1 MYWIFIKYLLN
12 TFVLLIC
19 LIFKPLESKDFNEFV
34 QDFEKIGISN
44 KSIGIS
50 IVQIPTTIYPIDTNT
65 KSFGLNQTLS
75 FNPAS
80 TIKLLTT
87 RVAYDLIGKNHRFET
102 TLATNGKIIQGVLY
116 GDIFFIG
123 GGDPKLVIEDIEQI
137 VYQLRALGLNEIRGD
152 WIVDDY
158 LFDNPVVNPSSFDG
172 QPMKPYNVGPNA
184 AMVNFKASELTI
196 KNLKRGRF
204 YIELKPELAGIK
216 VTKKLVRVKGGC
228 YRNMITTS
236 LTDKSLRVFGKIG
249 DKCKKYSFYV
259 SLMNHYQFGF
269 SVFKKAW
276 IKAGGKISGSALRG
290 KNPKNSK
297 VLLKWKSPRPLIS
310 LIKDINTMSNNPMAR
325 TLFLNLS
332 AGSNYPASI
341 SRSREVID
349 EWLVGRD
356 FVFPK
361 LIVHNG
367 SGLSRKVRI
376 SSSSLTYLLID
387 ALTDSHSLEW
397 LNTLPKVGQEGTVSQ
412 RFKNKS
418 VVGNAWLKTGSL
430 RGVQA
435 YSGYI
440 RTARK
445 NWFAVT
451 ILVNSKY
458 AEKAKQTMDKLVEW
472 VYQEQ

>member
-34 QDFEKIGISN
+34 QDFEKIGISS

-158 LFDNPVVNPSSFDG
+158 LFDNPEVNPSSFDG

-184 AMVNFKASELTI
+184 AMVNFKASELFRFSNATI
-196 KNLKRGRF
+196 
-204 YIELKPELAGIK
+204 PEK
-216 VTKKLVRVKGGC
+216 
-228 YRNMITTS
+228 
-236 LTDKSLRVFGKIG
+236 
-249 DKCKKYSFYV
+249 
-259 SLMNHYQFGF
+259 
-269 SVFKKAW
+269 
-276 IKAGGKISGSALRG
+276 
-290 KNPKNSK
+290 
-297 VLLKWKSPRPLIS
+297 
-310 LIKDINTMSNNPMAR
+310 
-325 TLFLNLS
+325 
-332 AGSNYPASI
+332 
-341 SRSREVID
+341 
-349 EWLVGRD
+349 
-356 FVFPK
+356 
-361 LIVHNG
+361 
-367 SGLSRKVRI
+367 
-376 SSSSLTYLLID
+376 
-387 ALTDSHSLEW
+387 
-397 LNTLPKVGQEGTVSQ
+397 
-412 RFKNKS
+412 
-418 VVGNAWLKTGSL
+418 
-430 RGVQA
+430 
-435 YSGYI
+435 
-440 RTARK
+440 
-445 NWFAVT
+445 
-451 ILVNSKY
+451 
-458 AEKAKQTMDKLVEW
+458 
-472 VYQEQ
+472 

>member
-1 MYWIFIKYLLN
+1 M
-12 TFVLLIC
+12 
-19 LIFKPLESKDFNEFV
+19 FKPLQSKDFNDFV
-34 QDFEKIGISN
+34 RDFEKIGIPN
-44 KSIGIS
+44 NSIGIS
-50 IVQIPTTIYPIDTNT
+50 IVQIPTKIYQPQN
-65 KSFGLNQTLS
+65 KSFEINQGLS

-87 RVAYDLIGKNHRFET
+87 RVAYDLLGKNHRFVT

-137 VYQLRALGLNEIRGD
+137 VYELRGLGLNEIKGD
-152 WIVDDY
+152 WIVDDS
-158 LFDNPVVNPSSFDG
+158 LFDNPEINPSSFDG

-184 AMVNFKASELTI
+184 AMINFKASEITI
-196 KNLKRGRF
+196 QNLKRGGF
-204 YIELKPELAGIK
+204 YVGLKPALAGIK
-216 VTKKLVRVKGGC
+216 ISKNLKKVRGGC
-228 YRNMITTS
+228 YKNMITTT
-236 LTDKSLRVFGKIG
+236 LNTNMLKVFGKIG

-276 IKAGGKISGSALRG
+276 IQSGGKISGSAFLG

-297 VLLKWKSPRPLIS
+297 TLLKWRSPRSLVS

-332 AGSNYPASI
+332 AGSNYQASI
-341 SRSREVID
+341 SRSREVIRA
-349 EWLVGRD
+349 WLTKKD

-361 LIVHNG
+361 LVIHNG
-367 SGLSRKVRI
+367 SGLSREVRI
-376 SSSSLTYLLID
+376 SADSLTHLLID
-387 ALTDSHSLEW
+387 ALADEHSFDW
-397 LNTLPKVGQEGTVSQ
+397 LNTLPKVGMEGTVSQ
-412 RFKNKS
+412 RFKNKT
-418 VVGNAWLKTGSL
+418 VIGNAWLKTGSL
-430 RGVQA
+430 KGVQA

-440 RTARK
+440 KTVQK

-451 ILVNSKY
+451 IFINSLY
-458 AEKAKQTMDKLVEW
+458 AEKSKQIMDNLVEW
-472 VYQEQ
+472 VYREQ